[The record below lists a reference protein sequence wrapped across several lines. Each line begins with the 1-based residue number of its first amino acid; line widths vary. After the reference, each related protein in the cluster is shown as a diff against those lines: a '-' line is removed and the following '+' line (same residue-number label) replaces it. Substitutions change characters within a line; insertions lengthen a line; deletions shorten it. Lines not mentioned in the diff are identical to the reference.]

1 MLTRDQKVQITEEF
15 AKKAKDSQSIL
26 LVDFTGLKMSEIQSL
41 RRELRKSGVEMKVI
55 KKTLVQRILK
65 GAGISDFNVFQYP
78 ASLAMVFSPEEGI
91 IVSKNVYDFSKKSKT
106 LKILGGF
113 IGKNFIDAEMIVK
126 LAKLPSREVLL
137 GQLVYVL
144 NSLPRTLVGVLQG
157 NLRKLVIAL
166 DQISKTK

>member
-1 MLTRDQKVQITEEF
+1 MQITEEF
-15 AKKAKDSQSIL
+15 AKKAKDSRSIL
-26 LVDFTGLKMSEIQSL
+26 LVDFTGLKMSEMQSL
-41 RRELRKSGVEMKVI
+41 RRSLRQSGVEMKVI

-78 ASLAMVFSPEEGI
+78 ASIAMVFSPEEGV
-91 IVSKNVYDFSKKSKT
+91 IVSKNIYDFSKKNKT

-113 IGKNFIDAEMIVK
+113 VAKNFIDAEMIVK

-137 GQLVYVL
+137 SQLVYVL
-144 NSLPRTLVGVLQG
+144 NSLPRTLVGVLHG

>member
-1 MLTRDQKVQITEEF
+1 MLTRDQKIKITEEF

-26 LVDFTGLKMSEIQSL
+26 LVDFTGLKMSGMQSL
-41 RRELRKSGVEMKVI
+41 RRDLRQSGVEMKVI

-65 GAGISDFNVFQYP
+65 GAGVSDFNVFQYP
-78 ASLAMVFSPEEGI
+78 ASVAMVFSPEEGI

-126 LAKLPSREVLL
+126 LAKLPSRGVLL
-137 GQLVYVL
+137 GQLAYVL
-144 NSLPRTLVGVLQG
+144 NSLPRILVGVLHG

>member
-65 GAGISDFNVFQYP
+65 GAGISAFNVFQYP

>member
-1 MLTRDQKVQITEEF
+1 MLTRDQKIQITEEF

-26 LVDFTGLKMSEIQSL
+26 LVDFTGLKMSEMQSL
-41 RRELRKSGVEMKVI
+41 RRGLRQSGVEMKVI
-55 KKTLVQRILK
+55 KKSLVQRILK
-65 GAGISDFNVFQYP
+65 GAGVSDFNIFQYP
-78 ASLAMVFSPEEGI
+78 ASVAMVFSPEEGV
-91 IVSKNVYDFSKKSKT
+91 IVSKNIYDFSKKSKT

-113 IGKNFIDAEMIVK
+113 VAKNFIDAEMIVK

-144 NSLPRTLVGVLQG
+144 NSLPRTLVGVLHG

>member
-1 MLTRDQKVQITEEF
+1 MLTRDQKVKIAEEF
-15 AKKAKDSQSIL
+15 SQKAKNSQAIL

-41 RRELRKSGVEMKVI
+41 RRDLKQNGVEMKVI
-55 KKTLVQRILK
+55 KKTLAQRVLK
-65 GAGISDFNVFQYP
+65 SAGIPDFNIFQFP
-78 ASLAMVFSPEEGI
+78 ASIAMVFSPEEGI
-91 IVSKNVYDFSKKSKT
+91 IVSKNIYDFSKKSKT

-113 IGKNFIDAEMIVK
+113 IGKDYVDVEMIVK

-144 NSLPRTLVGVLQG
+144 NSLPRTLVGVLHG

-166 DQISKTK
+166 DQIAKTK

>member
-1 MLTRDQKVQITEEF
+1 MLTRDQKTKIIEEF
-15 AKKAKDSQSIL
+15 SKKVKDSQSTL
-26 LVDFTGLKMSEIQSL
+26 LVDFTGLKMSEMQSL
-41 RRELRKSGVEMKVI
+41 RRNLRQSRVEMKVI

-65 GAGISDFNVFQYP
+65 GAGVSDFNIFQYP
-78 ASLAMVFSPEEGI
+78 ASVAMVFSPEEGI
-91 IVSKNVYDFSKKSKT
+91 IASKSVYDFSKKSKT

-113 IGKNFIDAEMIVK
+113 IGKNFIDVEMIVK

-144 NSLPRTLVGVLQG
+144 NSLPRTLVGVLHG

>member
-1 MLTRDQKVQITEEF
+1 MLTRDQKIQITEEF

-41 RRELRKSGVEMKVI
+41 RRSLRKDGVEMKVI

-65 GAGISDFNVFQYP
+65 GAGVSDFNIFQYP
-78 ASLAMVFSPEEGI
+78 ASVAMVFSPEEGI
-91 IVSKNVYDFSKKSKT
+91 IVSKNIYDFSKRSKT

-137 GQLVYVL
+137 SQLVYVL
-144 NSLPRTLVGVLQG
+144 NSLPRILVGVLHG

-166 DQISKTK
+166 DQIVKTK